1 MTAEEPLPGG
11 NVASTVV
18 RVGATVRKPWTAATA
33 SVVDFVAALRR
44 AGVDLP
50 EPLGR
55 DAQGRQVQEFVP
67 GIRAIEAPPLS
78 RLDLCRVGRIVR
90 RIHDAS
96 MPYTPPADA
105 VWESAIPAPG
115 AELIC
120 HNDLAPWNL
129 ILGERWVFI
138 DADAAGPSTRVW
150 DLAYAAQAF
159 TLNDPS
165 REPRAAAGDLAAL
178 VPAVVALISSMARE
192 QLRARQDLQVMKT
205 STSSSASAVNP
216 CRSYRRRAALPCRT
230 SRRVT
235 PSNGSARTVRST
247 ALPTPAPWAC
257 VAR

>member
-1 MTAEEPLPGG
+1 MTVEEPLSGG
-11 NVASTVV
+11 NVAPTVV

-67 GIRAIEAPPLS
+67 GIRATDAPPLS

-96 MPYTPPADA
+96 VSYTPPADA

-129 ILGERWVFI
+129 ILGDRWVFI

-178 VPAVVALISSMARE
+178 VDGYGADARMRELLPDTLARRTAAMHDLLRSSEETGAEPWATLHRTGHGE
-192 QLRARQDLQVMKT
+192 HW
-205 STSSSASAVNP
+205 
-216 CRSYRRRAALPCRT
+216 RAAAEYVGAHRAMWAAALRPSSPRPS
-230 SRRVT
+230 SR
-235 PSNGSARTVRST
+235 
-247 ALPTPAPWAC
+247 
-257 VAR
+257 